1 MLIRKL
7 VKDAINE
14 IDFETDINKNSLA
27 LSAGFEEINTICK
40 DAVILMISDGI
51 FFPPIDEDDI
61 KLSQDLAIE
70 IKNHNNCTTSN
81 LITSNRIFTIL
92 TNDRESVNDFE
103 GLATNQFANYKIY
116 EHGEDDDAISLLANN
131 IVNNICVP
139 NISVTPTKTLTPTVT
154 PTITDT
160 PAASTIPR
168 VLIEEPHTIQFQN
181 TNTFLQEGQE
191 GEVAVYRQGG
201 TGLAFVDYRTV
212 LANNSATLNEDFHHL
227 EGSLFFD
234 NNNNT
239 QFISIT
245 GLYPIPGGKK

>member
-1 MLIRKL
+1 MSIISYNTSTDIIIPITNSGSANSEAI
-7 VKDAINE
+7 KDAINE
-14 IDFETDINKNSLA
+14 IDFETDIKKNSLA
-27 LSAGFEEINTICK
+27 LSTGFEEIDTICK

-51 FFPPIDEDDI
+51 FFPPIGEDDI

-181 TNTFLQEGQE
+181 TNTFF
-191 GEVAVYRQGG
+191 
-201 TGLAFVDYRTV
+201 TGRARRR
-212 LANNSATLNEDFHHL
+212 SC
-227 EGSLFFD
+227 S
-234 NNNNT
+234 
-239 QFISIT
+239 ISTRRNWI
-245 GLYPIPGGKK
+245 GFR